1 MEEKKKE
8 RLKEREERLKEL
20 RLRLFNKEPQLRL
33 PDKEPCLQSPEVIHA
48 QPEKPRSQKIAIKK
62 VELRCKAS
70 HTKGPHMN
78 KQNGVHPTLE
88 ETDLNPG
95 AYKAPLPTVDLL
107 IPSPE
112 NPHTHTFPWEVI

>member
-78 KQNGVHPTLE
+78 KQMACTKTLE

-95 AYKAPLPTVDLL
+95 AYKA
-107 IPSPE
+107 SSA
-112 NPHTHTFPWEVI
+112 HC